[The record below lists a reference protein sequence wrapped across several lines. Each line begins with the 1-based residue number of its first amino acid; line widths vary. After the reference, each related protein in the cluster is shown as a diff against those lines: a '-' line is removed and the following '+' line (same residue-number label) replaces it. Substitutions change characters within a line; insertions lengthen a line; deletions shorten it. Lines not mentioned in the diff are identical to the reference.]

1 MFWFYIVLALLAGL
15 LLGTFF
21 FGGLWWTVQKITDR
35 GGSAYLFLISFIVRT
50 GIVLG
55 GLYLIMTAGWQFLI
69 SAMVGFL
76 VARTILAYRFKP
88 GAET

>member
-1 MFWFYIVLALLAGL
+1 VFWFYIVLALLAGL
-15 LLGTFF
+15 LLGAFF

-35 GGSAYLFLISFIVRT
+35 GSPAYLLLISFIVRT
-50 GIVLG
+50 VIVLG
-55 GLYLIMTAGWQFLI
+55 GFYLIMTAGWQFLM

-76 VARTILAYRFKP
+76 VARTILAYRFNP